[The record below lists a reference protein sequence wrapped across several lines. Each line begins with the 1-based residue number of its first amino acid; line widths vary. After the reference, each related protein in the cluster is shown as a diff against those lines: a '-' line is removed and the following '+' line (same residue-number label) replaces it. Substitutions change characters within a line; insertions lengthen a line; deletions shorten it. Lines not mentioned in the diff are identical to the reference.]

1 MPYGNTTPPEG
12 APVPQ
17 QELIGAA
24 LFLGLVSV
32 VSISRHGAY
41 LIGFI
46 FGRFQL
52 DIPQLVLLLLNA
64 GGFAASLWLLALRRW
79 AWQAG
84 VAYAVV
90 EIGLRAYYLF
100 AYVAPGLGLRV
111 GGQLDLAGAA
121 GELVL
126 AFLFLIVLAYLLG
139 EDTTSRLHEREEF
152 RATQARAEASPR

>member
-1 MPYGNTTPPEG
+1 MAYGNSTPPEG

-41 LIGFI
+41 LMGFI
-46 FGRFQL
+46 FGRFTL
-52 DIPQLVLLLLNA
+52 DAPQLLLFTVNI

-79 AWQAG
+79 AWQAA

-90 EIGLRAYYLF
+90 EICLRAYAMF
-100 AYVAPGLGLRV
+100 AYLAPALGVRV
-111 GGQLDLAGAA
+111 SGSVDPLGAV
-121 GELVL
+121 GEFLLLFVFLV
-126 AFLFLIVLAYLLG
+126 VLAYLVSD
-139 EDTTSRLHEREEF
+139 DTRSRLREREVY
-152 RATQARAEASPR
+152 RAGQA

>member
-1 MPYGNTTPPEG
+1 MAYGSSTRPEG

-32 VSISRHGAY
+32 VSISRHGAL

-46 FGRFQL
+46 FGRFAL
-52 DIPQLVLLLLNA
+52 DLPQLLLFALNL

-84 VAYAVV
+84 VAYALV
-90 EIGLRAYYLF
+90 EICLRGFYIFGYL
-100 AYVAPGLGLRV
+100 APAVGVRVSGSIDPLGAL
-111 GGQLDLAGAA
+111 
-121 GELVL
+121 GEVVL
-126 AFLFLIVLAYLLG
+126 LFFFLIVLAYLLG
-139 EDTTSRLHEREEF
+139 EDTRTRLQERELY
-152 RATQARAEASPR
+152 RSKQA